1 MIKFPVEY
9 PQPWKWTCW
18 LPRAC
23 TGLAASE
30 ILHSYQIFGDI
41 RWVPTSLICRVF
53 PAKIL
58 LLISNIYPTRG
69 SKSPHMFYPFQI
81 SWRWSIIHFNS
92 IQLLPISISI
102 FCSEFRLTFP
112 GASSA
117 RKLLI
122 ATKIAGIEPLFVQA
136 VNLPTWR
143 IVLRLVICWRMHMN
157 VYIII
162 YIIIYYIYINICI
175 ILYIY

>member
-1 MIKFPVEY
+1 MEVNLL
-9 PQPWKWTCW
+9 TASS
-18 LPRAC
+18 LHRAGC
-23 TGLAASE
+23 IWNPS
-30 ILHSYQIFGDI
+30 FVPNI
-41 RWVPTSLICRVF
+41 RWYSVSTHQLNLSRVPSKNTL
-53 PAKIL
+53 ANLKYL
-58 LLISNIYPTRG
+58 PTRG

-117 RKLLI
+117 RKFLI

-162 YIIIYYIYINICI
+162 YIIIYYIYKYMYYTYIKYV
-175 ILYIY
+175 YIYID